1 MQKSLILRASMI
13 TDGASFGGV
22 LNGSGD
28 DYRTISAKSSVD
40 VGTLAFSNGTLRSLS
55 RACVLNSFSIKF
67 DQKVS
72 LNTGGPELR
81 WEFTPRKITNYSV
94 NGTSITVKST
104 TDLASKSESKTNGG
118 DWINSRSITLFSGSD
133 NSVCGTDT
141 ILGFYLK
148 GVNPAVFKYQLY
160 MRNLSATFTYTARYY
175 ARFYNENG
183 ALANEQLLEA
193 NEYASITEVMELLEK
208 PGYDIKW
215 WEIVEGEGKG
225 EFVDYPR
232 PSVDTDIGFKPY
244 YVPKTYSI
252 EVYPQRTDDLP
263 GLYVEKKV
271 NGAWNRL
278 TPTRTRDY
286 VGQVYAYYS
295 GTYGDV
301 IRFVADGYR
310 SDQNLVIS
318 KNQGL
323 PVDVVCNGQPITVD
337 EKTVDG
343 NYYVSIQQVQDVAFP
358 ISTSAGTGG
367 TITAPQSVPRHG
379 SADIVVTPGVGY
391 ELETV
396 TIDDSTQ
403 EVDGTEPLT
412 IPFTDVTAMHSVSA
426 TFARIKIPIDLSGL
440 PDGITVQGPNEVDY
454 GSSQTWVFGCDGNHS
469 LLTITVDGYNMMDPV
484 FKQVTSFEVPLNNIT
499 ESRAFCGTLTG
510 DLVTVAI
517 QQTTGGTVTC
527 DDLPDGSGKFL
538 PNVGALTFR
547 ATPDAYYNLVGWYN
561 GAEGR
566 TITVDVTGNLTVSAD
581 FDPAQIEIQTTLVCE
596 EDLNFVFE
604 KSVDGA
610 WVPASRYVDY
620 GDTIR
625 IKLAYPDRPPTSR
638 NTVLLWGDWGYET
651 PTFVVVSAP
660 EEGEGTEKTGTG
672 SVTVTIVGET
682 TVEATVKRQLFYMGG
697 ICVPQSGGK
706 IVFSVEPNEG
716 GRHNAETELKVSAI
730 PAPGYYFLCWA
741 RHSGES
747 YVDEHGGFSI
757 DQSLDF
763 VVPYWKN
770 GTERTYIGIKYA
782 HFRQIDYEVTTTAD
796 EGGTVS
802 GGGKFHYGDQT
813 SITIR
818 ANYGF
823 KIKDVLL
830 DGVSVYEDVM
840 LTMHGGTYELKD
852 IDASHSVEVQ
862 FGPRFFS
869 HDRKLLDYYPPVIKS
884 IHEIQA
890 LMAALQV
897 QDAAMFDAAS
907 FIFENQFIETAT
919 AEGVSRWERELGI
932 IPAPTD
938 TLRQRKERL
947 RIKWVPKPRFT
958 MQWLRKWLETVCG
971 QAVRDPVLTDY
982 SLRVTL
988 PGGVDWM
995 TIFDDL
1001 KRYKPASIVLDPRV
1015 LMPRGRETLYVGT
1028 ATMISN
1034 HDSPIKYTLDTR
1046 GD

>member
-1 MQKSLILRASMI
+1 MQKSISLSAKCI
-13 TDGASFGGV
+13 TDGSSLLGV
-22 LNGSGD
+22 LNGGS
-28 DYRTISAKSSVD
+28 DYRTVDTRNNSSMMNPGLYVGVIGFDTSEIANLSSAC
-40 VGTLAFSNGTLRSLS
+40 TLTGVKLTYQQRVNPENGLSGSASGWRLRPYAL
-55 RACVLNSFSIKF
+55 KTY
-67 DQKVS
+67 QK
-72 LNTGGPELR
+72 
-81 WEFTPRKITNYSV
+81 
-94 NGTSITVKST
+94 NGTSLSVSNSAVLGGEKT
-104 TDLASKSESKTNGG
+104 TTEV
-118 DWINSRSITLFSGSD
+118 SD
-133 NSVCGTDT
+133 NWKDKTADFSLTNASAFTFGRDM
-141 ILGFYLK
+141 LGVSAYAYLTY
-148 GVNPAVFKYQLY
+148 KYAWQEVH
-160 MRNLSATFTYTARYY
+160 MRYLSAYVTYTARYY

-208 PGYDIKW
+208 PGYDIRW

-225 EFVDYPR
+225 QFVDYPR
-232 PSVDTDIGFKPY
+232 PSVDKDIGFKPY

-252 EVYPQRTDDLP
+252 EVFPQRTDDLP

-318 KNQGL
+318 KNQGI
-323 PVDVVCNGQPITVD
+323 PVEVVCTGQPITVD

-343 NYYVSIQQVQDVAFP
+343 DYNVSIRQVQDIAFP

-379 SADIVVTPGVGY
+379 SADVVVTPDVGY

-412 IPFTDVTAMHSVSA
+412 IPFADVTTAHSVSA

-454 GSSQTWVFGCDGNHS
+454 GSSQTWVFGCDSNHS
-469 LLTITVDGYNMMDPV
+469 LLTITVDDINLMAPV
-484 FKQVTSFEVPLNNIT
+484 FKQVQSFPVTLNNIT
-499 ESRAFCGTLTG
+499 EPRAFGGTLTG
-510 DLVTVAI
+510 ELVTVAI

-527 DDLPDGSGKFL
+527 DELPDGSGKFL
-538 PNVGALTFR
+538 PGVGALTFR
-547 ATPDAYYNLVGWYN
+547 ATPNEYKTLVKWFNDA
-561 GAEGR
+561 ETE
-566 TITVDVTGNLTVSAD
+566 TITLDVDENLTVSAVFENAD
-581 FDPAQIEIQTTLVCE
+581 VLTSVSITQNKGKVIITTPGPNYGKDISTVYLKVGESVDYEIVPDEGYRLSTSSNNYLYIETE
-596 EDLNFVFE
+596 EDDFMLPINSTTGRFEVGNVVSFHIALYRVSYRVSAYVLPPETDGLNQ
-604 KSVDGA
+604 
-610 WVPASRYVDY
+610 
-620 GDTIR
+620 
-625 IKLAYPDRPPTSR
+625 
-638 NTVLLWGDWGYET
+638 
-651 PTFVVVSAP
+651 VVVSASVAFYNEPITISAIAAKHWYFEEWEGSSIP
-660 EEGEGTEKTGTG
+660 ESVKYNPTISGLAQDIGALSPFVRSYTAVFLQYSHDIKTSAGAGGTITPSQSILGG
-672 SVTVTIVGET
+672 SDL
-682 TVEATVKRQLFYMGG
+682 TVE
-697 ICVPQSGGK
+697 I
-706 IVFSVEPNEG
+706 
-716 GRHNAETELKVSAI
+716 
-730 PAPGYYFLCWA
+730 
-741 RHSGES
+741 
-747 YVDEHGGFSI
+747 
-757 DQSLDF
+757 
-763 VVPYWKN
+763 
-770 GTERTYIGIKYA
+770 
-782 HFRQIDYEVTTTAD
+782 TAD
-796 EGGTVS
+796 
-802 GGGKFHYGDQT
+802 
-813 SITIR
+813 
-818 ANYGF
+818 YGF
-823 KIKDVLL
+823 KIADVLL
-830 DGVSVYEDVM
+830 DGQSVFEDVK
-840 LTMHGGTYELKD
+840 LTKRGGTYELKD

-884 IHEIQA
+884 IYEIQA

-907 FIFENQFIETAT
+907 FIFENQFIESASV
-919 AEGVSRWERELGI
+919 EGVSRWERELGI

-1001 KRYKPASIVLDPRV
+1001 KRYKPANIVLDPRV

-1034 HDSPIKYTLDTR
+1034 HSSPIIYTLDTR

>member
-1 MQKSLILRASMI
+1 MMNPGLYVGVIGFDTSEIANLSSACTLTGVKLTYQQRVNPENGLSGSASGWRLRPYALKTYQK
-13 TDGASFGGV
+13 
-22 LNGSGD
+22 
-28 DYRTISAKSSVD
+28 
-40 VGTLAFSNGTLRSLS
+40 
-55 RACVLNSFSIKF
+55 
-67 DQKVS
+67 
-72 LNTGGPELR
+72 
-81 WEFTPRKITNYSV
+81 
-94 NGTSITVKST
+94 NGTSLSVSNSAALGGEKT
-104 TDLASKSESKTNGG
+104 TTEA
-118 DWINSRSITLFSGSD
+118 SD
-133 NSVCGTDT
+133 NWKDKTADFSLTNASAFTFGRDM
-141 ILGFYLK
+141 LGVSAYAYLTY
-148 GVNPAVFKYQLY
+148 KYAWQEVH
-160 MRNLSATFTYTARYY
+160 MRYLSAYVTYTARYY

-208 PGYDIKW
+208 PGYDIRW

-252 EVYPQRTDDLP
+252 EVYPQRTDNLP

-379 SADIVVTPGVGY
+379 STNIVVTTGVGY

-412 IPFTDVTAMHSVSA
+412 IPFADVTTAHSVSA

-454 GSSQTWVFGCDGNHS
+454 GSSQTWVFSCDGNHS

-484 FKQVTSFEVPLNNIT
+484 FKQVQSFQFTLNNIT
-499 ESRAFCGTLTG
+499 ESRAFGGTLTG
-510 DLVTVAI
+510 DLVAVAI

-527 DDLPDGSGKFL
+527 DELPDGEGKFL
-538 PNVGALTFR
+538 RTNQSLHFLAR
-547 ATPDAYYNLVGWYN
+547 ATGSYSFRNWQDGSKFPNLEYFINQETPSEVTVYAEFLIADCTIEYFVTGKGDFEPKIETALASDRIDYQAYP
-561 GAEGR
+561 AEGWKLQSVSGR
-566 TITVDVTGNLTVSAD
+566 IKASGDSWGPWQSYYLERWADGKWSTGGSIGNDAQFRITFAKRNYRLSVSSSSDLCSVHVLNPDGTEFVGSLSSIAFETKLLLVAEAATGWHFYGWQDTGSANV
-581 FDPAQIEIQTTLVCE
+581 ERE
-596 EDLNFVFE
+596 FV
-604 KSVDGA
+604 
-610 WVPASRYVDY
+610 VPASNYDIKAIFEKDLFKVETKAGVGGTISNGKTVEYGDDFLIEIVGDY
-620 GDTIR
+620 GY
-625 IKLAYPDRPPTSR
+625 K
-638 NTVLLWGDWGYET
+638 
-651 PTFVVVSAP
+651 VV
-660 EEGEGTEKTGTG
+660 
-672 SVTVTIVGET
+672 
-682 TVEATVKRQLFYMGG
+682 
-697 ICVPQSGGK
+697 
-706 IVFSVEPNEG
+706 
-716 GRHNAETELKVSAI
+716 
-730 PAPGYYFLCWA
+730 
-741 RHSGES
+741 
-747 YVDEHGGFSI
+747 
-757 DQSLDF
+757 
-763 VVPYWKN
+763 
-770 GTERTYIGIKYA
+770 
-782 HFRQIDYEVTTTAD
+782 
-796 EGGTVS
+796 
-802 GGGKFHYGDQT
+802 
-813 SITIR
+813 
-818 ANYGF
+818 
-823 KIKDVLL
+823 DVLL
-830 DGVSVYEDVM
+830 DGQSVFDDVK
-840 LTMHGGTYELKD
+840 LTKRGGTYELKD

-907 FIFENQFIETAT
+907 FIFENQFIESASV
-919 AEGVSRWERELGI
+919 EGVSRWERELGI

-1001 KRYKPASIVLDPRV
+1001 KRYKPANIVLDPRV

-1034 HDSPIKYTLDTR
+1034 HSSPIIYTLDTR